1 MKFLNQPIYKNMIMC
16 YNILGYKYS
25 ILFKQ
30 FNLYKCFKAHMMPSS

>member
-30 FNLYKCFKAHMMPSS
+30 LFYTNVLKHI